1 MAILYVE
8 KHVERG
14 ICIGRPLYR
23 LQPTGGGAA

>member
-14 ICIGRPLYR
+14 ICIGSLLYY